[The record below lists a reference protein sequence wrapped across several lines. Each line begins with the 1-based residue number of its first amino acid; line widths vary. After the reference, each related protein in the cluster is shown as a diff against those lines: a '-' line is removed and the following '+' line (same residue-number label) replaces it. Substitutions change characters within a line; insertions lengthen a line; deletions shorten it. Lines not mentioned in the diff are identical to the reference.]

1 MSAEN
6 IFPAT
11 ERDIKTSNHATFKS
25 LTSVVCSCLSQ
36 MGDNSLI
43 FVILEKVILEQ
54 IVSWLTFM
62 QFCYLHRWSCFWA
75 SEVSVGQ
82 FHFISK
88 REHEIR

>member
-11 ERDIKTSNHATFKS
+11 ERDMKTSNRATFKS
-25 LTSVVCSCLSQ
+25 LISVVCSCLSQ
-36 MGDNSLI
+36 MGDNSLV
-43 FVILEKVILEQ
+43 FAILEKVILEQ

-82 FHFISK
+82 ILFISK
-88 REHEIR
+88 IEHEIR